1 MTTPLTGQRSR
12 SELIAEL
19 YERHAAGLFAYCHDQ
34 LGETSSAADAVVSIF
49 TGVPTDPSPARA
61 ALYALAR
68 REIYRRDV
76 SYALPAVDSV
86 ADPATAL
93 IERVFRDIRPHQRE
107 VLLLSAVCGLT
118 TSELSWVFEVATDTA
133 AELTLSARRR
143 FSQTLITATTAARSA
158 PYVPM
163 GVAEVYDA
171 IIVSPI
177 EDVLARLPWRRPAAA
192 VRARVLSSLPVEEV
206 GETATTPATLP
217 TRKLWPTTPAWPLP
231 LTDPNQVTNT
241 CVLPAEALV
250 PPKPGRR
257 SKHEATTEPM
267 PRLRPSLLAAF
278 TERKRR
284 TASPKPSDS
293 LTNQGTETVSTPDP
307 ATPAP
312 DSTSGP
318 TSGAVWG
325 SVWSPAHAPDA
336 LDSTS
341 APDSSGSIW
350 DSPRTTAAPD
360 PIAAPASGS
369 IWDSPRTTAT
379 PDPIAAP
386 ASGSIWDS
394 PRTTAT
400 PDSTV
405 ASTSS
410 SIWDSRPT
418 STDPDPTAAP
428 DAASGS
434 IWDSPRA
441 PSSGWGSSPTP
452 GSDSAWRSTSDGQE
466 SPSTPTSALPAVP
479 GSVVFGSAAS
489 GSTPAFGSAL
499 PAPTETAPP
508 VADVADVA
516 DEPVFPVRTE
526 PARVDP
532 ADPLFQGRPESELP
546 AQREARFPVRD
557 EPLFPART
565 ESQLSARL
573 EPTFPSPAEAPLPM
587 RPEATSPA
595 SSTAGFVMSA
605 ETLQFAAFRS
615 AEETSTTSSLP
626 ALPGSLAPEAEV
638 AVTVTSGIAERK
650 PAPAQLTEPVETT
663 TPTDGDTAAPR
674 GRRAKRRAAA
684 EKAAKASAAE
694 TTAPAAPSTAKD
706 ESEPEDATAATPKA
720 AKAAAKAEAKANKAR
735 AKAYKRRE
743 RHYDWAWEAIGFLIC
758 VAIAMLVFF
767 SMQTF
772 VTP

>member
-284 TASPKPSDS
+284 TASPKPADA

-350 DSPRTTAAPD
+350 DS
-360 PIAAPASGS
+360 
-369 IWDSPRTTAT
+369 
-379 PDPIAAP
+379 
-386 ASGSIWDS
+386 
-394 PRTTAT
+394 
-400 PDSTV
+400 
-405 ASTSS
+405 
-410 SIWDSRPT
+410 RPT

-441 PSSGWGSSPTP
+441 PSWGWGSSPTP

-466 SPSTPTSALPAVP
+466 SPSTPTTTPTSALPAVP

-499 PAPTETAPP
+499 PVPTETAPP